1 MAEVRQISDEALA
14 ELMISREDWT
24 EMRLKRNVI
33 EKNVPQVGDEAPD
46 FNLEKL
52 TFDGARTGEFV
63 GLSTLRGK
71 PVTLYFGS
79 YT

>member
-1 MAEVRQISDEALA
+1 MAAVPQISDEALA

-24 EMRLKRNVI
+24 EMRSKRNEI
-33 EKNVPQVGDEAPD
+33 EKSVPQVGDEAPD

-52 TFDGARTGEFV
+52 TFDGVRTGEFV
-63 GLSTLRGK
+63 RLSSLRGK